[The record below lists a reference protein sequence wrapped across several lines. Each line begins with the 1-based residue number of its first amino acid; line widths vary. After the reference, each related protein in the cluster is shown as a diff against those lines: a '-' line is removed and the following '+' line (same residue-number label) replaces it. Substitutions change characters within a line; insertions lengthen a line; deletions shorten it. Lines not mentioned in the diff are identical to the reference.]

1 MEFSFKLYDF
11 LQMLEDNPQ
20 YMVMWSAFGVPLLMF
35 ALALPLYIFRKIGLQ
50 EQAKPLA
57 NLAYISLGIT
67 WIIGFITMMIMM
79 FTDVSG
85 IRMFLV
91 WSLMFITYL
100 TFTLFNYKILIKGVG
115 NLSKKKTV

>member
-50 EQAKPLA
+50 EQAKPFA
-57 NLAYISLGIT
+57 NVAYISLGIT

-100 TFTLFNYKILIKGVG
+100 AFTLFNYKMLIKGVG
-115 NLSKKKTV
+115 SLSKKKTV